1 MRQRQHEAVL
11 TPRAD
16 VQAQAQR
23 WVVKIG
29 SSLLTNDGTGL
40 DLAWIARWMEQIRH
54 LHRAGKEVVL
64 VSSGAVSAGTALLGW
79 SQRPGDLASRQAAAS
94 VGQSALIHH
103 YEKILQQ
110 VARPE
115 DPPLHCGQVLLTH
128 DELRNRK
135 RYLNARN
142 ILRVLLD
149 RNVLPVVNENDAI
162 SYRPIQLG
170 DNDTLAAM
178 VCNLLDADLLVL
190 LTDQDGLFSADPRRD
205 PDACFLAEVTAGDP
219 RLEAIAGGGG
229 SGVGTGGMLAKVKA
243 AARAARSGTATV
255 IAHGRHP
262 DILPELVG
270 GKAIGTFFRVR
281 RPALKA
287 RKRWLSD
294 HLRVPGS
301 LILDDGAVRALREK
315 GRSLLSVGVLRVEG
329 EFHRGD
335 LVACRAQDG
344 REIARGLIDL
354 DASVMRRILGHSR
367 AELEQDPTIADSVV
381 IHRDNLVLADPTGD
395 WTPRQSSRQ
404 PPVSVPNPGQEPQE
418 GGATE

>member
-1 MRQRQHEAVL
+1 MSRRQREAAWP
-11 TPRAD
+11 PRA
-16 VQAQAQR
+16 QLQIEAQR
-23 WVVKIG
+23 WVIKIG
-29 SSLLTNDGTGL
+29 SSLLTNDGAGL
-40 DLAWIARWMEQIRH
+40 DLAWIARWMEQIRQ

-79 SQRPGDLASRQAAAS
+79 VQRPSDLASRQAAAS

-110 VARPE
+110 VAHPE

-178 VCNLLDADLLVL
+178 VCNLLDADILVL
-190 LTDQDGLFSADPRRD
+190 LTDQDGLFSADPRQD
-205 PDACFLAEVTAGDP
+205 PDARFLSEVAAGDP

-262 DILPELVG
+262 DILPQLAEG
-270 GKAIGTFFRVR
+270 AAIGSFFRVR

-294 HLRVPGS
+294 HLRVHGN
-301 LILDDGAVRALREK
+301 LVLDAGAVRALRDQ
-315 GRSLLSVGVLRVEG
+315 GRSLLSVGVLQVEG

-335 LVACRAQDG
+335 LVACRSVDG

-354 DASVMRRILGHSR
+354 DASVMRRILGCSR
-367 AELEQDPTIADSVV
+367 AELDEDPTVTDSVV
-381 IHRDNLVLADPTGD
+381 IHRDNLVLTDTAAD
-395 WTPRQSSRQ
+395 WTPKQGSEQRLAED
-404 PPVSVPNPGQEPQE
+404 PEPQARIQD
-418 GGATE
+418 GGAVV